1 MTTPY
6 VPVVIRLAC
15 GSGWVE
21 VGLLTA
27 AIVLAVFAVL
37 GRADACITRVSRGFD
52 LYAEVVDYEDV
63 PRLLAALHEHNVQ
76 FSGLQVSK
84 SPVGTAIVQLS
95 ATTQH
100 LGEKESLSKDLR
112 ALDCVR
118 YVELF

>member
-1 MTTPY
+1 M
-6 VPVVIRLAC
+6 RNKKA
-15 GSGWVE
+15 
-21 VGLLTA
+21 GLKTH
-27 AIVLAVFAVL
+27 VL
-37 GRADACITRVSRGFD
+37 GRADAYITRISRGFD

-63 PRLLAALHEHNVQ
+63 PRLLAALHARNVH
-76 FSGLQVSK
+76 FGGLQVSK
-84 SPVGTAIVQLS
+84 SPVGTAIAQLS